1 MTCVLLVGAGPMAQA
16 YLSALR
22 ITHPGVSV
30 QVAGRSAESAARFA
44 AQTGV
49 TPTTGPL
56 AEQLV
61 KLDREVKTAIVA
73 VQVDLLPAVTK
84 QLLDA
89 GFERVLLEKPGAPT
103 VEQAA
108 DLAKSDPEDRIRIAY
123 NRRFLTSSQYVR
135 RAIEAEG
142 GVTSFSFEFTEVEER
157 IAATRHAA
165 LVKANWALAN
175 SSHVM
180 DMAFDLAGGAEDL
193 SDVIVA
199 AALSSG
205 HIDWHPRGARFAGC
219 GSVGDKTLFS
229 YTADWKSGGGW
240 AVELVTAERRFIM
253 RPLET
258 VIVQPKGSFTRSQV
272 DVPAEEAGLKPGLPG
287 MLRCFLD
294 GDQSAGSLPTAREQ
308 ARRMA
313 LFDSLLGSQSRN
325 SSAS

>member
-30 QVAGRSAESAARFA
+30 DVAGRGGESAARFA
-44 AQTGV
+44 AATGV

-56 AEQLV
+56 AEQLA
-61 KLDREVKTAIVA
+61 KLNRNVKTAIVA

-84 QLLDA
+84 QLLHA
-89 GFERVLLEKPGAPT
+89 GFERVLVEKPGAPT
-103 VEQAA
+103 VDQAA
-108 DLAKSDPEDRIRIAY
+108 HLAKCDPDDRIRIAY
-123 NRRFLTSSQYVR
+123 NRRFLTSSQHVR

-142 GVTSFSFEFTEVEER
+142 GVTSFSFEFTEIEER
-157 IAATRHAA
+157 VAATHHAP

-180 DMAFDLAGGAEDL
+180 DMAFDLAGSAEDL
-193 SDVIVA
+193 SDVTVS
-199 AALSSG
+199 AALGSG
-205 HIDWHPRGARFAGC
+205 HIDWHPRGSRFTGC
-219 GSVGDKTLFS
+219 GSVGEGTLFS
-229 YTADWKSGGGW
+229 YAADWKSGGGW
-240 AVELVTAERRFIM
+240 AVEIVTLERRFIM

-258 VIVQPKGSFTRSQV
+258 VVVQPKGSFVRSQV
-272 DVPAEEAGLKPGLPG
+272 DVPGEEAGLKPGLPG

-294 GDQSAGSLPTAREQ
+294 GDESAGRLPTAREQ